1 MDIRR
6 LLSKLT
12 VEEKAALVS
21 GTDFMYTNIV
31 PRLGIPSLHMS
42 DGPHGLRVQTE
53 GGDNGVTGSL
63 PATAFPT
70 AATVA
75 SGWNPENSYRIG
87 RAIGKEAHKYGI
99 HVVLGPGANIKRN
112 PTAGRNFEYFSE
124 DPYLA
129 GKMAAAEVNGIQSE
143 GVGVSVKHFAL
154 NNSENYRFMGESIAD
169 MRAIREIYLKV
180 FEIVVKESHPATM
193 MCAYNK
199 INGVYCC
206 ENKWLLTDVLRRE
219 WGFDGL
225 VMTDWGAMHHRVKSL
240 QTGLDLEMPG
250 DTNICRR
257 WILDGVKD
265 GTLAMEDLD
274 RCVANI
280 LRVIEKYAK
289 KMADDC
295 DFEANDRLACEI
307 AEDCAVL
314 LKNDGVLPLAADNK
328 ILVVGDLFEKM
339 RYQGAGSSMIN
350 PTKVTSPKAAFDSM
364 GIPYVFRRGYAEN
377 RLEPQKE
384 FIVGAVAAAEK
395 YETVLVF
402 AGLTD
407 YVESEGCDRENMRL
421 PENQL
426 VLIDALCKTGKK
438 VIVVLFGGSPMEL
451 PFADEVSAILNMYLP
466 GQNGGTACA
475 NLLFGKSN
483 PSGRLAETWPLKYED
498 VPFGNEFG
506 KTINEVYKESVF
518 VGYRYYA
525 TVKKRVRYPF
535 GYGLSYTTFEYW
547 DMKVRENGEKITVSC
562 EVANNGKRDGADVVQ
577 LYVKAPQ
584 SNIFKPERELRAFQK
599 VYVKA
604 GESVKVELTV
614 SKADLR
620 YFDIKENDWVSEGGE
635 YELQLCS
642 DSQTVILSKSV
653 QIEGKNIS
661 PYSEEIGKV
670 YTGASFI
677 GLTNSL
683 FEKMSRE
690 SIPPVPP
697 EKPLRLESR
706 FTDLRATFM
715 GRILFNAVLGVARKQ
730 MKEAQ
735 KLPEGTE
742 KDNKIKGAMFM
753 RRILESNSIV
763 CMSMSAGKSMPYNF
777 AMGFVHLANG
787 HLIKGIKCFC
797 TKIKVPALPKDK
809 EKKGN
814 GYCGKNVE
822 RKNFQQ
828 PHTLK
833 KR

>member
-1 MDIRR
+1 MDIWR

-31 PRLGIPSLHMS
+31 SRLGIPSLHMS

-87 RAIGKEAHKYGI
+87 RAIGKEAHKYVI

-225 VMTDWGAMHHRVKSL
+225 VMTDWGAMHDRVKSL

-280 LRVIEKYAK
+280 LRVIEKYAE

-384 FIVGAVAAAEK
+384 FIVDAVAAAEK

-547 DMKVRENGEKITVSC
+547 DMKVRENGEKITISC

-683 FEKMSRE
+683 FEKMSGE

-797 TKIKVPALPKDK
+797 TKIKVPALPKEK
-809 EKKGN
+809 EKK
-814 GYCGKNVE
+814 
-822 RKNFQQ
+822 R
-828 PHTLK
+828 
-833 KR
+833 

>member
-1 MDIRR
+1 MMAR
-6 LLSKLT
+6 
-12 VEEKAALVS
+12 
-21 GTDFMYTNIV
+21 
-31 PRLGIPSLHMS
+31 
-42 DGPHGLRVQTE
+42 
-53 GGDNGVTGSL
+53 
-63 PATAFPT
+63 
-70 AATVA
+70 
-75 SGWNPENSYRIG
+75 
-87 RAIGKEAHKYGI
+87 
-99 HVVLGPGANIKRN
+99 VLGPIS
-112 PTAGRNFEYFSE
+112 F
-124 DPYLA
+124 
-129 GKMAAAEVNGIQSE
+129 VGIA
-143 GVGVSVKHFAL
+143 VPPL
-154 NNSENYRFMGESIAD
+154 
-169 MRAIREIYLKV
+169 
-180 FEIVVKESHPATM
+180 
-193 MCAYNK
+193 
-199 INGVYCC
+199 
-206 ENKWLLTDVLRRE
+206 
-219 WGFDGL
+219 
-225 VMTDWGAMHHRVKSL
+225 VKSL
-240 QTGLDLEMPG
+240 FQSTIPILMIPG
-250 DTNICRR
+250 CF
-257 WILDGVKD
+257 LG
-265 GTLAMEDLD
+265 GS
-274 RCVANI
+274 
-280 LRVIEKYAK
+280 
-289 KMADDC
+289 
-295 DFEANDRLACEI
+295 
-307 AEDCAVL
+307 EDCAVL

-384 FIVGAVAAAEK
+384 FIVDAVAAAEK

-683 FEKMSRE
+683 FEKMSGE

-797 TKIKVPALPKDK
+797 TKIKVPALPKEK
-809 EKKGN
+809 E
-814 GYCGKNVE
+814 E
-822 RKNFQQ
+822 
-828 PHTLK
+828 

>member
-225 VMTDWGAMHHRVKSL
+225 VMTDWGAMHDRVKSL

-314 LKNDGVLPLAADNK
+314 LKNDGVLPLAADHK

-384 FIVGAVAAAEK
+384 FIVDAVAAAEK

-407 YVESEGCDRENMRL
+407 HVESEGCDRENMRL

-535 GYGLSYTTFEYW
+535 GYGLSYTEFEYW
-547 DMKVRENGEKITVSC
+547 DMKVQERGDKFTVSC
-562 EVANNGKRDGADVVQ
+562 EVVNKGKRDGAEVVQ

-584 SNIFKPERELRAFQK
+584 SKIFKPERELRAFRK
-599 VYVKA
+599 VFVKA

-670 YTGASFI
+670 YTGAGFI

-683 FEKMSRE
+683 FEKMSGVK
-690 SIPPVPP
+690 IPPLPP
-697 EKPLRLESR
+697 AKPLRLESR

-715 GRILFNAVLGVARKQ
+715 GRILFNAVLGVAKKQ

-735 KLPEGTE
+735 NLPEGIE
-742 KDNKIKGAMFM
+742 KDNKIKGAMFLKH
-753 RRILESNSIV
+753 ILESNSIIT
-763 CMSMSAGKSMPYNF
+763 MSMSSGTNMPYNF
-777 AMGFVHLANG
+777 AQGFVNLANG

-797 TKIKVPALPKDK
+797 TKIKVPKLPKE
-809 EKKGN
+809 EK
-814 GYCGKNVE
+814 
-822 RKNFQQ
+822 R
-828 PHTLK
+828 
-833 KR
+833 

>member
-199 INGVYCC
+199 INGVCCC
-206 ENKWLLTDVLRRE
+206 ENKWLLTDVLRRG

-384 FIVGAVAAAEK
+384 FIVDAVAAAEK

-809 EKKGN
+809 EKK
-814 GYCGKNVE
+814 
-822 RKNFQQ
+822 R
-828 PHTLK
+828 
-833 KR
+833 

>member
-75 SGWNPENSYRIG
+75 SGWNPENSYSIG

-225 VMTDWGAMHHRVKSL
+225 VMTDWGAMHDRVKSL

-280 LRVIEKYAK
+280 LRVIEKYAE

-384 FIVGAVAAAEK
+384 FIVDAVAAAEK

-562 EVANNGKRDGADVVQ
+562 EVANDGKRDGADVVQ

-599 VYVKA
+599 IYVKA

-683 FEKMSRE
+683 FEKMSGE

-797 TKIKVPALPKDK
+797 TKIKVPALPKEK
-809 EKKGN
+809 EKK
-814 GYCGKNVE
+814 
-822 RKNFQQ
+822 R
-828 PHTLK
+828 
-833 KR
+833 

>member
-584 SNIFKPERELRAFQK
+584 SNIFKPECELRAFQK

-828 PHTLK
+828 PHTFK